1 MQSVLI
7 FVDEANFAGTA
18 IGVQRKPDLIALR
31 DYLAN
36 PEDGRS
42 LVEMVVYMG
51 FPPQVPES
59 SMPAEWKK
67 KRDSK
72 IRQRDFL
79 QYSGIMTVTHFGKG
93 HQNTPE
99 SLTCNIDV
107 LMAMDA
113 VEMALEIRPDI
124 VVLVTGDADFSYLSQ
139 KLRRRGIRVEVASL
153 KKNCSGELEKS
164 VNSFIDLTDFFNA
177 MPGPRI
183 GDADSFFDSH

>member
-7 FVDEANFAGTA
+7 FVDEANFSGTA
-18 IGVQRKPDLIALR
+18 FGVQRKADLIALR

-36 PEDGRS
+36 PEYGRN

-59 SMPAEWKK
+59 TMPEEWKRKRTEKIK
-67 KRDSK
+67 KRD
-72 IRQRDFL
+72 FL
-79 QYSGIMTVTHFGKG
+79 EYRGIMTVVHYGKG
-93 HQNTPE
+93 HQNSPE

-153 KKNCSGELEKS
+153 EKNIAPQLKKS

-177 MPGPRI
+177 MPGPKI
-183 GDADSFFDSH
+183 GDPDNFFDPQ